1 MENKKLK
8 NLAGYGLVVI
18 GNAIAAFG
26 ICFFVLKQQLIMG
39 GVTGLAMIAQQF
51 FHMDI
56 AAVTY
61 IVNIFFFFVGLF
73 VMGKKFAFGIV
84 ISTVTFPT
92 FLYIFESIPGLYY
105 SGEDTML
112 SAIFAALFI
121 GIGEG
126 IILRNGASSG
136 GLEVL
141 SVVINHKTDIPIAVL
156 INIVDVIILSLQLVY
171 SSTEQIL
178 YGILLTFILT
188 FVLNKVLMIGEKKI
202 QVTVI
207 SPEYDKIRV
216 ALTNQDLGCTML
228 NICTGYGL
236 EDQKAV
242 MCVFNNRKIKE
253 LHNTILDIDPHA
265 FIITSEVN
273 NVQGRG
279 FSLPKIRR

>member
-8 NLAGYGLVVI
+8 NLVGYGLVVI

-105 SGEDTML
+105 SGDDTML

-141 SVVINHKTDIPIAVL
+141 SVVINHKTGIPIAVL